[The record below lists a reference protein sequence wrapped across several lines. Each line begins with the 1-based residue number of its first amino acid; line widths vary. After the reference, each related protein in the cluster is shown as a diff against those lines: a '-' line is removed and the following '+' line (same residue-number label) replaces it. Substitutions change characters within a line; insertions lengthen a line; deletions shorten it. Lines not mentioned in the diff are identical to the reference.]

1 MLLSV
6 PGPLPGLPPPAP
18 ALSPWGP
25 PACPGPHLGCR
36 GCPAGGPGAGAVY
49 TVRRLRERR
58 RGGERDGE
66 EEEKGGRSWE
76 GWKEEG
82 EEGKG
87 GGEREREMRSGLEL
101 GRRGRMVKEGREL
114 SGVRFEDGE
123 KGRPL
128 ACFSMGLDY
137 CTRTVCQPA
146 LSELTSSLPLP
157 GWPSTWT
164 A

>member
-1 MLLSV
+1 MNEVGYCDSKSVPSPGGDPGGGTDLCQPYLQLFPGHGPVLLSV

-87 GGEREREMRSGLEL
+87 GGERDMTCGLEL
-101 GRRGRMVKEGREL
+101 GRRGRG
-114 SGVRFEDGE
+114 GE
-123 KGRPL
+123 
-128 ACFSMGLDY
+128 
-137 CTRTVCQPA
+137 
-146 LSELTSSLPLP
+146 
-157 GWPSTWT
+157 W
-164 A
+164 